1 MLNHLTHIKNNLN
14 LVPKERYVVLIAFN
28 PTDEAYR
35 QCILSYDEGFWNHQR
50 DVIDDNL
57 KNFNSSIN

>member
-14 LVPKERYVVLIAFN
+14 LVPKDRYVVLIALN
-28 PTDEAYR
+28 PTDEAHR
-35 QCILSYDEGFWNHQR
+35 QCSFSCVKGFWNHQR
-50 DVIDDNL
+50 DGVDDNL